1 MIVYT
6 SLNKLTKTF
15 AVLQEISSRYSVTLK
30 SGLVTS
36 DLRYEFYNNPKQD
49 EKAIFWFSK
58 SNNTQLKYYRVR
70 ECLERIYL
78 DLIRLEKETN

>member
-1 MIVYT
+1 MIIYT

-15 AVLQEISSRYSVTLK
+15 AVLQEISSRYGVTLK
-30 SGLVTS
+30 SGLVIDDS
-36 DLRYEFYNNPKQD
+36 QYKFSNPKQD

-78 DLIRLEKETN
+78 DLVKLEKEIN

>member
-1 MIVYT
+1 MIIYT
-6 SLNKLTKTF
+6 NLDKLTKTF
-15 AVLQEISSRYSVTLK
+15 AVLQEVSSRYGINLK
-30 SGLVTS
+30 YGLLIDAET
-36 DLRYEFYNNPKQD
+36 EKPAKD

-78 DLIRLEKETN
+78 DLVRLEKETN